1 MKKMQRAALVAATVL
16 AAILAAGGARADV
29 TIGVSLPLSGPASG
43 LGIPIKNQLALWPQT
58 IAGEKIN
65 LIILDD
71 ATDPANGV
79 KNARRFVSE
88 DKVDLILGSG
98 ATPIAIAMAPVA
110 AEAETV
116 QLALSP
122 AALPPGKDKW
132 TFRLPQSAEV
142 MAYAVI
148 EHMKKANVK
157 TVGFIGYN
165 DAYGEVWLNELQ
177 AKAPAAGLK
186 VVAVERFA
194 RADSSVTAQALK
206 VVSAN
211 PDAVL
216 VVATGSGAAMP
227 QKGLVERGYKGKMYQ
242 THAAATRDLMRIG
255 GKDVEGT
262 FVVSGPALV
271 GELLPDANPSKRP
284 ALDFVQQY
292 EKSYGAGSRNQFAAH
307 THDAVIL
314 LNRALPIALKKAK
327 PGTKEFRSAL
337 RDTFEQLGPVPVSH
351 GVINYTA
358 TDHWGFTQTTGVM
371 LKVVN
376 GDWTLEK

>member
-1 MKKMQRAALVAATVL
+1 QRATLGAAAVLSLGAATV
-16 AAILAAGGARADV
+16 ARADV

-79 KNARRFVSE
+79 KNARRFVTD
-88 DKVDLILGSG
+88 DKVDVILGSG
-98 ATPIAIAMAPVA
+98 ATPVAIAMAPVA

-142 MAYAVI
+142 MAHAVL
-148 EHMKKANVK
+148 EHMKKSNVK

-177 AKAPAAGLK
+177 AKASGAGIK

-194 RADSSVTAQALK
+194 RPDTSVTAQALK
-206 VVSAN
+206 IVAAN

-216 VVATGSGAAMP
+216 IVATGSGAAMP
-227 QKGLVERGYKGKMYQ
+227 EKGLVERGFKGKMYQ

-255 GKDVEGT
+255 GKDVEVT

-271 GELLPDANPSKRP
+271 GELLPDANPSKKP
-284 ALDFVQQY
+284 ALDFVQTY
-292 EKSYGAGSRNQFAAH
+292 EKAYGAGSRNQFAAH
-307 THDAVIL
+307 TYDTVIL
-314 LNRALPIALKKAK
+314 LSHALPIALKSGK
-327 PGTKEFRSAL
+327 PGTKEFRAAL
-337 RDTFEQLGPVPVSH
+337 RDAFEQL
-351 GVINYTA
+351 
-358 TDHWGFTQTTGVM
+358 
-371 LKVVN
+371 
-376 GDWTLEK
+376 

>member
-1 MKKMQRAALVAATVL
+1 MKKMQRAAVIAATVVAATF
-16 AAILAAGGARADV
+16 AASGARADV

-71 ATDPANGV
+71 ATDPAAGV

-132 TFRLPQSAEV
+132 TFRQPQSAEV
-142 MAYAVI
+142 MAHAVI
-148 EHMKKANVK
+148 DHMKKANVK

-194 RADSSVTAQALK
+194 RADTSVTAQALK
-206 VVSAN
+206 IVGAN

-284 ALDFVQQY
+284 ALDYVQQ
-292 EKSYGAGSRNQFAAH
+292 
-307 THDAVIL
+307 
-314 LNRALPIALKKAK
+314 
-327 PGTKEFRSAL
+327 
-337 RDTFEQLGPVPVSH
+337 
-351 GVINYTA
+351 
-358 TDHWGFTQTTGVM
+358 
-371 LKVVN
+371 
-376 GDWTLEK
+376 